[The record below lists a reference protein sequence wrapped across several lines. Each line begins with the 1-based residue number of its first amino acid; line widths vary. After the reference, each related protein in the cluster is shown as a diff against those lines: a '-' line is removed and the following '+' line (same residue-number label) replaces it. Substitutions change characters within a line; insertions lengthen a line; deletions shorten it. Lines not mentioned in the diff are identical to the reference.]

1 MFLGL
6 AALTVR
12 SVAIDDDESDLCG
25 EGLKIVVGEQV
36 DVPQTARQFS
46 RPATEI

>member
-1 MFLGL
+1 LGL
-6 AALTVR
+6 ARITVG
-12 SVAIDDDESDLCG
+12 SVAIDDDKSDLRG
-25 EGLKIVVGEQV
+25 EGLQVVVGEQV